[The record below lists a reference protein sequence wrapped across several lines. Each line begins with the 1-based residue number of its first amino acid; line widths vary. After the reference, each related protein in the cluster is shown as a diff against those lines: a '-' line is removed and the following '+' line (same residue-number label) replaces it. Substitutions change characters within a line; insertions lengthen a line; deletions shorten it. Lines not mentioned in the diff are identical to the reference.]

1 MMTRQRL
8 ITSYL
13 VLTGLLGL
21 SILLSLSMGYARSSF
36 LDVIDLILGQ
46 SSSAMTFIM
55 TTIRLPRIIACLF
68 GGASLAI
75 SGMLL
80 QTLTKNPLADS
91 GILGI
96 NTGAGFMIALVIG
109 YLNITSASAISL
121 LPFMAML
128 GGIATIAT
136 VYLMARK
143 KNHGISPTRLIV
155 TGVGVSTMLSG
166 VMVSITSTL
175 SPDKMDYIIS
185 FLSGKVSGAT
195 WENISLFAP
204 IFVLLWIIT
213 YSRSRYLNI
222 MALNEQTA
230 LALGLDLK
238 RERLITI
245 ILSTTLAALSVVMIG
260 NITFVGLVA
269 GHITRRFM
277 GGDHRIIL
285 PFGMMT
291 GMILLLVA
299 DTIGRVLLVGSGIPT
314 GLIVSCI
321 GAPYF
326 LWLISKTKENS

>member
-13 VLTGLLGL
+13 ILAGLLGL
-21 SILLSLSMGYARSSF
+21 AILLSLSMGYARSSF

-68 GGASLAI
+68 GGASLALA
-75 SGMLL
+75 GMLL

-109 YLNITSASAISL
+109 YLDMTSASDISL

-155 TGVGVSTMLSG
+155 TGVGVATMLSG

-195 WENISLFAP
+195 WENIALFSP
-204 IFVLLWIIT
+204 FVLLWLIT

-230 LALGLDLK
+230 LALGIDLK

-245 ILSTTLAALSVVMIG
+245 ILSTALAALSVVMIG

-291 GMILLLVA
+291 GMILLLIA

-326 LWLISKTKENS
+326 LWLMSKTKEK